1 MKRII
6 SSSYP
11 CKNLILVLLVGSC
24 FCFSG
29 CAVNPATGDYDFVLM
44 SEQDEQKVGRK
55 NNQQIRKQ
63 LAILDTQKLQRYV
76 QEVGLKVAR
85 VSHRPSLPYQFKVID
100 SPEVNAF
107 ALPGGYIYVYRGLLA
122 YLNSEAELAAVLAHE
137 VAHVTARHSVQQH
150 GMSTAS
156 NVFGQVVAAYT
167 GIGVAGD
174 LTNILGTAVVRGYG
188 REHEL
193 EADGLG
199 ASYLAKAGYNP
210 QAMINVVKILKHH
223 EMWAKK
229 KAEAEGREVSTYH
242 GIFSTH
248 PENDTRLHEVVTSVS
263 TQSQGYVFSD
273 RYLQKINGLAFG
285 ESVNSGV
292 TVNNQFL
299 HKPMNFKL
307 RFPRHWKI
315 INTHARLV
323 AHPIEKEA
331 VFVMEQG
338 PIKNGFRPDAYLK
351 SLAGQRYRLRG
362 GESIRIGNTIG
373 YTAVIQPKL
382 GGSYIRLAILFHQG
396 KVFILQGQVKQ
407 SSAFASYDVEFLQII
422 KSFQLLPLQDYQ
434 RAEGNKLTLIKVKPG
449 ITFSELAKRSSL
461 REHAELQLRL
471 INDMYPKGEPKVGQW
486 LKVIK

>member
-6 SSSYP
+6 PSLSFY
-11 CKNLILVLLVGSC
+11 KNLILVLLVGNC
-24 FCFSG
+24 FYLSG

-44 SEQDEQKVGRK
+44 SEQDEQKVGRQ

-63 LAILDTQKLQRYV
+63 LAILETTELQRYV
-76 QEVGLKVAR
+76 QQVGLKIAR
-85 VSHRPSLPYQFKVID
+85 VSHRPSLPYQFAVID

-137 VAHVTARHSVQQH
+137 IAHVTARHSVQQH

-156 NVFGQVVAAYT
+156 NVFGKVVAAYT

-174 LTNILGTAVVRGYG
+174 LTNILGSAVVRGYG

-199 ASYLAKAGYNP
+199 AAYLAKAGYNP
-210 QAMINVVKILKHH
+210 QAMISVVKILKHH
-223 EMWAKK
+223 EIWAKK
-229 KAEAEGREVSTYH
+229 QAEAEGKEVSTYH

-248 PENDTRLHEVVTSVS
+248 PDNDTRLHEVVTSVA
-263 TQSQGYVFSD
+263 TTSQGHMFSE

-292 TVNNQFL
+292 TVDSQFL

-307 RFPRHWKI
+307 RFPHHWKI
-315 INTHARLV
+315 INTHAHLV
-323 AHPIEKEA
+323 AHPIEQEA
-331 VFVMEQG
+331 IFVMEQG
-338 PIKNGFRPDAYLK
+338 PIKNGFRPDTYLK
-351 SLAGQRYRLRG
+351 SLADQRYRLRG
-362 GESIRIGNTIG
+362 GESIHIGNTIG
-373 YTAVIQPKL
+373 YTAVVQPKL

-407 SSAFASYDVEFLQII
+407 SSAFTSYDVEFLQII
-422 KSFQLLPLQDYQ
+422 KSFQPLPRQDYQ
-434 RAEGNKLTLIKVKPG
+434 RAEGKKLRLIKVTPG
-449 ITFSELAKRSSL
+449 ITFSKLANSSPL
-461 REHAELQLRL
+461 KEHAELQLRL
-471 INDMYPKGEPKVGQW
+471 INDMYPRGEPKVGQW